1 MLDAIATPFGWL
13 MMWLYEL
20 TDNFGWAIILFALAV
35 ALVLLPFMA
44 KSKKSMMRM
53 SRLQPRMMELQK
65 KHEGNPQKLNAEMA
79 KLYLEEKCNPMGGCL
94 WSLLPFPILIALYR
108 AVVKPITIMMG
119 VADELL
125 LPGGAIYEK
134 LAELGYQLTNYT
146 TSNNSFYEQIYQS
159 KFITEHFDQFAGI
172 SDKLIPMDYSF
183 LGLDLSATPNWRFW
197 DFDFSNGTW
206 VVIGLFLLPII
217 STAMSYFSMYIS
229 RKINPT
235 MGTGAQAQAQE
246 SSTKTMMYMMP
257 LMSLWIGFIM
267 PAALCVYWIMNSLTG
282 IVRDT
287 ALTAVYKKQMEKE
300 DAERLERDREREE
313 ELERKRQETERL
325 RAMNATNVN
334 RNTSKKKQQAQA
346 KQSDTER
353 KAAAERAERAA
364 RRERLGVKE
373 EEKPASQVGNRRYAR
388 GRAYVEDRYTN
399 PEGAE
404 EATAAAAEES
414 EFGESIDPDEPETVE
429 SAAAV
434 DEAAAETAAEGGELP
449 EDKEDKQE

>member
-79 KLYLEEKCNPMGGCL
+79 KLYREEKCNPMGGCL

-373 EEKPASQVGNRRYAR
+373 EETPASQVGNRRYAR

-404 EATAAAAEES
+404 EATAAAAAES

-434 DEAAAETAAEGGELP
+434 DEATAETAAEGGELP

>member
-1 MLDAIATPFGWL
+1 
-13 MMWLYEL
+13 
-20 TDNFGWAIILFALAV
+20 
-35 ALVLLPFMA
+35 MA

-79 KLYLEEKCNPMGGCL
+79 KLYREEKCNPMGGCL

-404 EATAAAAEES
+404 EATAAAAA
-414 EFGESIDPDEPETVE
+414 GERVRREHRPRR
-429 SAAAV
+429 A
-434 DEAAAETAAEGGELP
+434 
-449 EDKEDKQE
+449 